1 MSVNLRE
8 RVQNAS
14 LSKDMAGQTVT
25 VAGWLQDT
33 RNLGGIA
40 FIQLRD
46 RSNVIQITCL
56 KKKLGDEVFA
66 ELTTIPRESVL
77 AITGELKE
85 NAQVITGLKGLEII
99 PESYE
104 LISKAETPLPMGI
117 IDKVGVELDTRLN
130 NRFLDI
136 RKNQVLAVFKIRE
149 ILIRAMRDYLDSQK
163 FMEVTTSKIVAAGA
177 EGGSTLFPIK
187 YFEKQAYL
195 AQSPQLYK
203 QMLMGAGLD
212 RIYELAPA
220 YRAEQS
226 DTIRHIAEF
235 ASLDMEMSFIESE
248 EEVMAVL
255 EGLMAHSIEAVINEG
270 QQYLDELEVEVTV
283 PKLPFPRITF
293 EEATKM
299 LAETGLELKE
309 DMDTEAEKKL
319 GEIMMEKHGSELY
332 FITKFPTELKK
343 NTFYAMR
350 DAENPALTNYFDL
363 DYRGEELVSGGQ
375 REHRI
380 DVLIEQLK
388 EIGYEPDEFEFYLQA
403 FRYGIPPHG
412 GFGLGIERVLHM
424 MLRLP
429 NIRECVLFPRDMY
442 RVEP

>member
-1 MSVNLRE
+1 
-8 RVQNAS
+8 
-14 LSKDMAGQTVT
+14 
-25 VAGWLQDT
+25 
-33 RNLGGIA
+33 
-40 FIQLRD
+40 
-46 RSNVIQITCL
+46 
-56 KKKLGDEVFA
+56 
-66 ELTTIPRESVL
+66 
-77 AITGELKE
+77 
-85 NAQVITGLKGLEII
+85 
-99 PESYE
+99 
-104 LISKAETPLPMGI
+104 
-117 IDKVGVELDTRLN
+117 
-130 NRFLDI
+130 
-136 RKNQVLAVFKIRE
+136 
-149 ILIRAMRDYLDSQK
+149 
-163 FMEVTTSKIVAAGA
+163 MEVTTSKIVAAGA

-203 QMLMGAGLD
+203 QMLMGSGLD

-226 DTIRHIAEF
+226 DTVRHIAEF
-235 ASLDMEMSFIESE
+235 ASLDIEMSFIKSE
-248 EEVMAVL
+248 EDVMELL
-255 EGLMAHSIEAVINEG
+255 EGLMAHSLQAVIDEG

-283 PKLPFPRITF
+283 PKLPLPRITF
-293 EEATKM
+293 ADAVKM
-299 LAETGLELKE
+299 LAEAGLELKE

-319 GEIMMEKHGSELY
+319 GEIMLDKHNSELY

-350 DAENPALTNYFDL
+350 DSDNPELTNYFDL

-380 DVLIEQLK
+380 DVLISQLE
-388 EIGYEPDEFEFYLQA
+388 EIGYDPKDFEFYLQA

>member
-1 MSVNLRE
+1 MTSRTE
-8 RVQNAS
+8 NAS
-14 LSKDMAGQTVT
+14 LSKDMAGQKVT

-40 FIQLRD
+40 FILLRD
-46 RSNVIQITCL
+46 RTGVVQITCL

-85 NAQVITGLKGLEII
+85 NQQVSTGLEVLPEEFEILS
-99 PESYE
+99 E
-104 LISKAETPLPMGI
+104 AETPLPMGI
-117 IDKVGVELDTRLN
+117 VDKVGVELDTRLN

-136 RKNQVLAVFKIRE
+136 RKSHVLAVFKIRE
-149 ILIRAMRDYLDSQK
+149 ILTNAMREYLTSQR

-226 DTIRHIAEF
+226 DTVRHIAEF
-235 ASLDMEMSFIESE
+235 ASLDIEMSFIKSE
-248 EEVMAVL
+248 EDVMVLL
-255 EGLMAHSIEAVINEG
+255 EGLMAHSLETVIKEG

-293 EEATKM
+293 QDAIKE
-299 LAETGLELKE
+299 LADAGLEVKE

-319 GEIMMEKHGSELY
+319 GEIMLEKHGAEMY
-332 FITKFPTELKK
+332 FITKFPAELKMT
-343 NTFYAMR
+343 TFYAMR
-350 DAENPALTNYFDL
+350 DGDNSELTNYFDL

-375 REHRI
+375 REHRL
-380 DVLIEQLK
+380 DVLISQMK
-388 EIGYEPDEFEFYLQA
+388 EIDYNPDDFEFYLQA

-442 RVEP
+442 RVVP

>member
-1 MSVNLRE
+1 MSVDLTSRTE
-8 RVQNAS
+8 NAS
-14 LSKDMAGQTVT
+14 LSKDMAGQKVT

-40 FIQLRD
+40 FILLRD
-46 RSNVIQITCL
+46 RTGVVQITCL
-56 KKKLGDEVFA
+56 KKKLGDDVFA

-85 NAQVITGLKGLEII
+85 NAQVSTGLEVL
-99 PESYE
+99 PESFE
-104 LISKAETPLPMGI
+104 LVSQAETPLPMGI
-117 IDKVGVELDTRLN
+117 VDKVGVELDTRLN

-136 RKNQVLAVFKIRE
+136 RKKEVLAVFKIRE
-149 ILIRAMRDYLDSQK
+149 ILTNAMREYLTSQK

-226 DTIRHIAEF
+226 DTVRHIAEF
-235 ASLDMEMSFIESE
+235 ASLDIEMSFIQSE
-248 EEVMAVL
+248 EDVMKML
-255 EGLMAHSIEAVINEG
+255 EGLMAHSLEAVINEG

-293 EEATKM
+293 ADAIKE
-299 LAETGLELKE
+299 LADAGLEVKE
-309 DMDTEAEKKL
+309 DWDTEAEKKL
-319 GEIMMEKHGSELY
+319 GEIMLEKNNAELY
-332 FITKFPTELKK
+332 FITKFPTELKLT
-343 NTFYAMR
+343 TFYAMR
-350 DAENPALTNYFDL
+350 DSEDPTLTNYFDL

-375 REHRI
+375 REHRL
-380 DVLIEQLK
+380 DVLISQMK
-388 EIGYEPDEFEFYLQA
+388 EIDYNPDDFEFYLQA
-403 FRYGIPPHG
+403 FRYGMPSHG
-412 GFGLGIERVLHM
+412 GFGLGI
-424 MLRLP
+424 
-429 NIRECVLFPRDMY
+429 
-442 RVEP
+442 

>member
-1 MSVNLRE
+1 MDDTVDLGN
-8 RVQNAS
+8 RVLNS
-14 LSKDMAGQTVT
+14 GLSKDLAGQTVT

-40 FIQLRD
+40 FLLIRD
-46 RSNVIQITCL
+46 RSGLVQVTCL

-66 ELTTIPRESVL
+66 KLSGVPRESVV
-77 AITGELKE
+77 AVTGELKP
-85 NAQVITGLKGLEII
+85 NAQVSTGFEIL
-99 PESYE
+99 PTAFQV
-104 LISKAETPLPMGI
+104 ISEAGTPLPIGV

-130 NRFLDI
+130 SRFMDL
-136 RKNQVLAVFKIRE
+136 RKPQVLAIFKLRE
-149 ILIRAMRDYLDSQK
+149 ILIRGMREYLVSQR

-187 YFEKQAYL
+187 YFEQQAYL

-226 DTIRHIAEF
+226 DTVRHIAEF
-235 ASLDMEMSFIESE
+235 ASLDIEMSFIRSE
-248 EEVMAVL
+248 EDVMNIL
-255 EGLMAHSIEAVINEG
+255 EGLMAHSLETVLREG
-270 QQYLDELEVEVTV
+270 KQYLDELGVEVTV
-283 PKLPFPRITF
+283 PKLPFPRVTL
-293 EEATKM
+293 ADAQKL
-299 LAETGLELKE
+299 LAEAGMPVKGDL
-309 DMDTEAEKKL
+309 DTESEKKL
-319 GEIMMEKHGSELY
+319 GEIMLEKHGAEMY
-332 FITKFPTELKK
+332 FITKFPVEIKK
-343 NTFYAMR
+343 STFYAMR
-350 DAENPALTNYFDL
+350 DPSDPELTNYFDL

-380 DVLIEQLK
+380 NVLINQIE
-388 EIGYEPDEFEFYLQA
+388 EIGYNPKDFEFYLQA
-403 FRYGIPPHG
+403 FRYGMPPHG

-442 RVEP
+442 RVVP